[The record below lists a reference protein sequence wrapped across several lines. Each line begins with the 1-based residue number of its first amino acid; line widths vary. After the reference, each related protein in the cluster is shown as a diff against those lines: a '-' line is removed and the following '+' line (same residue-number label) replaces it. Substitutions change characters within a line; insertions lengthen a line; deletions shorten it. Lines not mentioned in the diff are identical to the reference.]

1 VVILEQKKTA
11 QNSLEEVNSIEKGY
25 RKERDSTAKSATN
38 KETSSKKK
46 ALPLFLQ
53 SKQQDSTCP
62 AIKTNDSTTTVV
74 TPTVPAVKVK
84 TTENVPVEYIKLS
97 PADRKFDR

>member
-11 QNSLEEVNSIEKGY
+11 QNSLEEVNSIEKKAIEKTQQLKRSLLTKRQTVAK
-25 RKERDSTAKSATN
+25 RKHCPCSCNQNGERQ
-38 KETSSKKK
+38 
-46 ALPLFLQ
+46 F
-53 SKQQDSTCP
+53 
-62 AIKTNDSTTTVV
+62 TTVV

-97 PADRKFDR
+97 PAELESLIDKVME